1 MYNEVIK
8 SYFFIICSKKMR
20 KLISMCKYFKRFSKK
35 GKFEALGT
43 ICLVLFIGY
52 ITVTIS
58 ELYLH
63 RLFIAIMIGVISM
76 YFSVPIEKYYRIF
89 NSGVLSLVTILTTKY
104 FSYIFHI
111 FGIVG
116 IVIIAIGIVLV
127 VKILNKFRMNRK

>member
-1 MYNEVIK
+1 MQ
-8 SYFFIICSKKMR
+8 
-20 KLISMCKYFKRFSKK
+20 KLISMCKYFKRPSKK

-43 ICLVLFIGY
+43 ICLVLFVGY

-76 YFSVPIEKYYRIF
+76 YFSVPIEKYYRLF
-89 NSGVLSLVTILTTKY
+89 NSGILCLVTILTTKY
-104 FSYIFHI
+104 FSSVFHI

-116 IVIIAIGIVLV
+116 IILIAIGIVLV
-127 VKILNKFRMNRK
+127 VQILSKFRKNRK